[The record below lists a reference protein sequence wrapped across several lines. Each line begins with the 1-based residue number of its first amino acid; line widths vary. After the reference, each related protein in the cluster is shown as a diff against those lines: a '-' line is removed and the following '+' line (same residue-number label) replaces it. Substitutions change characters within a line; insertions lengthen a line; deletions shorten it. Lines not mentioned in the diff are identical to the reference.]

1 MINRVEKLKELR
13 GQFANAR
20 ELSAFLLKNNEVK
33 KEIEMLTSSLLNR
46 KLGGCG
52 NCYFDAFIEL
62 ILMNMETIEKKTN
75 CLFQLRRG
83 ALLRD
88 IDASKNMT
96 QSNIS
101 NELSIY
107 HIKRNKNVLKY
118 FTKYPDNIE
127 DLIKIS
133 DGNYEAE
140 NETEPQGFTDEEKQ
154 AIDEIA
160 KLMANGVN
168 RTNIRKDYVK
178 KGFNSARITIL
189 MDEAAK
195 Q

>member
-33 KEIEMLTSSLLNR
+33 KEIETLTSSLLNR

-62 ILMNMETIEKKTN
+62 ILMNMETIEKKTK

-127 DLIKIS
+127 EIIISEDL
-133 DGNYEAE
+133 DAE
-140 NETEPQGFTDEEKQ
+140 NETEPQGFTDEEKI

-160 KLMANGVN
+160 KLMANGEN

-178 KGFNSARITIL
+178 KGFNSARITVL

>member
-33 KEIEMLTSSLLNR
+33 KEIETLTSSLLNR

-62 ILMNMETIEKKTN
+62 ILMDMETIEKKTN

-127 DLIKIS
+127 DLMKNS
-133 DGNYEAE
+133 EDLDAE
-140 NETEPQGFTDEEKQ
+140 NETEPQGFTDEEKI

-168 RTNIRKDYVK
+168 RTNIRKEYVK
-178 KGFNSARITIL
+178 KGFNSARITVL

>member
-33 KEIEMLTSSLLNR
+33 KEIETLTSSLLNR

-75 CLFQLRRG
+75 CQFQLRRG

-118 FTKYPDNIE
+118 FTKYPENIE
-127 DLIKIS
+127 ELIKIS
-133 DGNYEAE
+133 DGLDAE
-140 NETEPQGFTDEEKQ
+140 NETEPQGFTDEETQ

-160 KLMANGVN
+160 KLMANGAS
-168 RTNIRKDYVK
+168 RTNIRKKYVK
-178 KGFNSARITIL
+178 KDFKSARITIL
-189 MDEAAK
+189 MNEAAK